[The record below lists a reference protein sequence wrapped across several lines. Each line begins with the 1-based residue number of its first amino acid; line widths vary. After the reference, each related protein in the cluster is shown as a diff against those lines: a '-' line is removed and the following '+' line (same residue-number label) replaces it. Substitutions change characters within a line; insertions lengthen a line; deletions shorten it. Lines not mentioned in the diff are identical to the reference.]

1 MGKSMITEKI
11 RISPYLHREITDL
24 VEDGDFASFS
34 DFVNIAVSSF
44 LSKNFGMIEDDED
57 DNDNDNISS
66 LEMPVTLLYLALINK
81 GIITQEDMGDLIEKL
96 KNNELDHSIIE
107 DFFSNFMDNMVE
119 YDMFDMLDMGKQF
132 EMEKSYGAAEQVY
145 KDIIDKFP
153 EDFEP
158 NFDLGRLYL
167 NMGKKKDSRA
177 QLKIALEKA
186 KEMEED
192 EDIIEMIS
200 SEMKKIK

>member
-44 LSKNFGMIEDDED
+44 LSRNFGMIEEDED
-57 DNDNDNISS
+57 TSP
-66 LEMPVTLLYLALINK
+66 LEMPVTMLYLALINK
-81 GIITQEDMGDLIEKL
+81 GILTQEDMGDLVEKL
-96 KNNELDHSIIE
+96 KNNELDQSIIE
-107 DFFSNFMDNMVE
+107 NLFSGLMDNMVE

-132 EMEKSYGAAEQVY
+132 EMEESYEAAEQVY
-145 KDIIDKFP
+145 KDIIEKFP

-158 NFDLGRLYL
+158 DFDLGRLYL
-167 NMGKKKDSRA
+167 KLGKKKDSQT
-177 QLKIALEKA
+177 QLKIALKKA

-200 SEMKKIK
+200 SEIIKTK

>member
-1 MGKSMITEKI
+1 MITEKI

-44 LSKNFGMIEDDED
+44 LSRNFGTIEEDED
-57 DNDNDNISS
+57 EDTVS
-66 LEMPVTLLYLALINK
+66 LEMPVGLLYLALINK
-81 GIITQEDMGDLIEKL
+81 GIITKEDMSSLGEKL
-96 KNNELDHSIIE
+96 ENNELDHSIIE
-107 DFFSNFMDNMVE
+107 DFFSGFMDNLVE

-132 EMEKSYGAAEQVY
+132 EIEESYEAAEQVY

-158 NFDLGRLYL
+158 NFDLARLYL
-167 NMGKKKDSRA
+167 NLGKKKDS
-177 QLKIALEKA
+177 QTQFKIALEKA

-192 EDIIEMIS
+192 EDIIKMIS
-200 SEMKKIK
+200 LEMKKTK

>member
-44 LSKNFGMIEDDED
+44 LSRNFGTIEEDEEEDDD
-57 DNDNDNISS
+57 TSS

-81 GIITQEDMGDLIEKL
+81 GIITQEDMGDLVEKL
-96 KNNELDHSIIE
+96 KNDELDQSIIE
-107 DFFSNFMDNMVE
+107 DFFSSFADDMVE

-132 EMEKSYGAAEQVY
+132 EMEKSYEAAEQVY

-167 NMGKKKDSRA
+167 NLGKKKDSQT

-200 SEMKKIK
+200 LEIKKKK

>member
-44 LSKNFGMIEDDED
+44 LSRNFGLIEEEEE
-57 DNDNDNISS
+57 DNISS

-81 GIITQEDMGDLIEKL
+81 GIITQEDMGDLLEKL
-96 KNNELDHSIIE
+96 KNNELDNSIIE
-107 DFFSNFMDNMVE
+107 NFFSDFMDNMVE

-132 EMEKSYGAAEQVY
+132 EMEKSYEAAEQVY

-167 NMGKKKDSRA
+167 KLGKKKDSQT
-177 QLKIALEKA
+177 QLKIALKKA

-192 EDIIEMIS
+192 EEIIEMIS
-200 SEMKKIK
+200 SEIKKTK

>member
-44 LSKNFGMIEDDED
+44 LSRNFGMVEEDE
-57 DNDNDNISS
+57 NTLS
-66 LEMPVTLLYLALINK
+66 LEMPVTMLYLALINK
-81 GIITQEDMGDLIEKL
+81 GILTQEDMGDLVEKL
-96 KNNELDHSIIE
+96 NNNELDHSIIE
-107 DFFSNFMDNMVE
+107 NFFSDFMDNMNE

-132 EMEKSYGAAEQVY
+132 EMEKSYEAAEQVY

-158 NFDLGRLYL
+158 NFNLGRLYL
-167 NMGKKKDSRA
+167 NLGKKKDS
-177 QLKIALEKA
+177 QTQFKIALEKA

-200 SEMKKIK
+200 LEVKKTK

>member
-44 LSKNFGMIEDDED
+44 LSKNFGMIEEDED
-57 DNDNDNISS
+57 EDNIPS

-81 GIITQEDMGDLIEKL
+81 GIITQEDMGGLIEKL

-107 DFFSNFMDNMVE
+107 NFFSGFMDNMVE

-132 EMEKSYGAAEQVY
+132 EMEESYEAAEQVY
-145 KDIIDKFP
+145 KDIIEKFP

-167 NMGKKKDSRA
+167 NLGKKKDSQT

-192 EDIIEMIS
+192 EEIIEMIS
-200 SEMKKIK
+200 SEIKKAK

>member
-11 RISPYLHREITDL
+11 RVSPYLHREINDL

-44 LSKNFGMIEDDED
+44 LSRNFGLTEEDDG
-57 DNDNDNISS
+57 NTLS
-66 LEMPVTLLYLALINK
+66 LEMPLGLLYLALINK
-81 GIITQEDMGDLIEKL
+81 GIITQEDMSDLLEKL
-96 KNNELDHSIIE
+96 ENDELDQSIIE
-107 DFFSNFMDNMVE
+107 DFFSGLTDDMVE

-132 EMEKSYGAAEQVY
+132 EMEKSYEAAEELY
-145 KDIIDKFP
+145 KDVIDKFP

-167 NMGKKKDSRA
+167 NMDKKKDSQT

-192 EDIIEMIS
+192 EDIIEMLS
-200 SEMKKIK
+200 SEIKKAK

>member
-81 GIITQEDMGDLIEKL
+81 GIITQEDMGGLIEKL

-107 DFFSNFMDNMVE
+107 NFFSGFMDNMVE

>member
-11 RISPYLHREITDL
+11 RVSPYLHREINDL

-44 LSKNFGMIEDDED
+44 LSRNFGLTEEEEEED
-57 DNDNDNISS
+57 NTSS

-81 GIITQEDMGDLIEKL
+81 GIITQEDMSDLLEKL
-96 KNNELDHSIIE
+96 ENDELDQSIIE
-107 DFFSNFMDNMVE
+107 DFFSGLTDDMVE

-132 EMEKSYGAAEQVY
+132 EMEKSYEAAEQVY

-167 NMGKKKDSRA
+167 NMDKKKDSQT

-192 EDIIEMIS
+192 EEIIEMIS
-200 SEMKKIK
+200 SEIKKTK

>member
-44 LSKNFGMIEDDED
+44 LSRNFDLIEEEKEE
-57 DNDNDNISS
+57 DNISS

-81 GIITQEDMGDLIEKL
+81 GIITHEDMGDLVEKL
-96 KNNELDHSIIE
+96 KNNELDQSIIE
-107 DFFSNFMDNMVE
+107 NFFSGFMDNMVE

-132 EMEKSYGAAEQVY
+132 EMEESYEAAEQVY

-167 NMGKKKDSRA
+167 NMDKKKDSLT

-192 EDIIEMIS
+192 EEIIKMIS
-200 SEMKKIK
+200 SEIKKTK

>member
-44 LSKNFGMIEDDED
+44 LSRNFGMIEEDED
-57 DNDNDNISS
+57 DNISS
-66 LEMPVTLLYLALINK
+66 LEMPLGLLYLALINK
-81 GIITQEDMGDLIEKL
+81 GIITKEDMNGLGEKL
-96 KNNELDHSIIE
+96 ENNELDPSIIE
-107 DFFSNFMDNMVE
+107 DFFSGFVDNMVE
-119 YDMFDMLDMGKQF
+119 YDMFEMLDTGKQF
-132 EMEKSYGAAEQVY
+132 EMEKSYDAAEQVY

-167 NMGKKKDSRA
+167 KLDKKKDS
-177 QLKIALEKA
+177 QTQFKIALKKA

-200 SEMKKIK
+200 LEMKKTK

>member
-1 MGKSMITEKI
+1 MITEKI

-44 LSKNFGMIEDDED
+44 LSRNFGMIEEDED
-57 DNDNDNISS
+57 EDTSP
-66 LEMPVTLLYLALINK
+66 LEMPLVLLYLALINK
-81 GIITQEDMGDLIEKL
+81 GIITKEDMGNLVEKL
-96 KNNELDHSIIE
+96 NNNELDHSIIE
-107 DFFSNFMDNMVE
+107 EFFSGFMDNMIE

-132 EMEKSYGAAEQVY
+132 EMEKSYEAAEQVY

-167 NMGKKKDSRA
+167 TLGKKKDS
-177 QLKIALEKA
+177 QTQFKIALEKA

-192 EDIIEMIS
+192 EDIIEMLS
-200 SEMKKIK
+200 LEMKKTK

>member
-11 RISPYLHREITDL
+11 RVSPYLHREINDL

-44 LSKNFGMIEDDED
+44 LSRNFGLTEEDDGD
-57 DNDNDNISS
+57 TLS
-66 LEMPVTLLYLALINK
+66 LEMPLGLLYLALINK
-81 GIITQEDMGDLIEKL
+81 GIITQEDMGDLVEKL
-96 KNNELDHSIIE
+96 KNDELDHSIIE
-107 DFFSNFMDNMVE
+107 DFFSGFMDNMVE

-132 EMEKSYGAAEQVY
+132 EMEESYEAAEQVY

-167 NMGKKKDSRA
+167 NLGEKKDS
-177 QLKIALEKA
+177 QIQFKIALEKA

-200 SEMKKIK
+200 SEMKKTK

>member
-1 MGKSMITEKI
+1 MISEKI

-44 LSKNFGMIEDDED
+44 LSRNFGMIEEDED
-57 DNDNDNISS
+57 EDTMS
-66 LEMPVTLLYLALINK
+66 LEMPVGLLYLALINK
-81 GIITQEDMGDLIEKL
+81 GIITKEDMSILGEKL
-96 KNNELDHSIIE
+96 ENNELDDSIID
-107 DFFSNFMDNMVE
+107 DFFSGFMDNE
-119 YDMFDMLDMGKQF
+119 DDYDMFDMLDMGKQF
-132 EMEKSYGAAEQVY
+132 EMEESYEAAEQVY

-167 NMGKKKDSRA
+167 NLGEKKDS
-177 QLKIALEKA
+177 QIQFKIALEKA

-200 SEMKKIK
+200 SEMKKTK

>member
-81 GIITQEDMGDLIEKL
+81 GIITQEDMGGLIEKL

-107 DFFSNFMDNMVE
+107 NFFSGFMDNMVE

-132 EMEKSYGAAEQVY
+132 EMEESYEAAEQVY
-145 KDIIDKFP
+145 KDIIEKFP

-167 NMGKKKDSRA
+167 NLGKKKDSQT

-192 EDIIEMIS
+192 EEIIEMIS
-200 SEMKKIK
+200 SEIKKAK

>member
-24 VEDGDFASFS
+24 VDDGDFASFS

-44 LSKNFGMIEDDED
+44 LSRNFDMIEED
-57 DNDNDNISS
+57 DDDTSP
-66 LEMPVTLLYLALINK
+66 LEGPLVLLYLALISK
-81 GIITQEDMGDLIEKL
+81 GIITQEDMGDVVEKL
-96 KNNELDHSIIE
+96 KNNELDNSIIE
-107 DFFSNFMDNMVE
+107 DFFSGFVDNMVE
-119 YDMFDMLDMGKQF
+119 YDMFDMLDMGKHF
-132 EMEKSYGAAEQVY
+132 EIEESYEAAEQVY
-145 KDIIDKFP
+145 KDVIEKFP

-167 NMGKKKDSRA
+167 NLGKKKDSQT

-200 SEMKKIK
+200 SEIKKKK

>member
-11 RISPYLHREITDL
+11 RVSPYLHREINDL

-44 LSKNFGMIEDDED
+44 LSRNFGMIEEDED
-57 DNDNDNISS
+57 TLH
-66 LEMPVTLLYLALINK
+66 LEMPVTMLYLALINK
-81 GIITQEDMGDLIEKL
+81 GILTQEDMGDLVEKL
-96 KNNELDHSIIE
+96 KNNELDQSIIE
-107 DFFSNFMDNMVE
+107 NFFSGFMDNMVE

-132 EMEKSYGAAEQVY
+132 EMEESYEAAEQVY

-167 NMGKKKDSRA
+167 NMDKKKDSQT

-192 EDIIEMIS
+192 EEIIEMIS
-200 SEMKKIK
+200 SEIKKTK

>member
-11 RISPYLHREITDL
+11 RVSPYLHREINDL

-44 LSKNFGMIEDDED
+44 LSRNFGTIEEDEEEDDD
-57 DNDNDNISS
+57 TSS

-81 GIITQEDMGDLIEKL
+81 GIITQEDMGDLVEKL
-96 KNNELDHSIIE
+96 KNDELDHSIIE
-107 DFFSNFMDNMVE
+107 DFFSSFADDMVE

-132 EMEKSYGAAEQVY
+132 EMEKSYEAAEELY
-145 KDIIDKFP
+145 KDVIEKFP

-167 NMGKKKDSRA
+167 NLGKKKDC
-177 QLKIALEKA
+177 QTQFKIALEKA

-200 SEMKKIK
+200 LEMKKTK

>member
-11 RISPYLHREITDL
+11 RVSPYLHREINDL

-44 LSKNFGMIEDDED
+44 LSRNFGMTEEED
-57 DNDNDNISS
+57 DNTLS
-66 LEMPVTLLYLALINK
+66 LEMPLALLYLALINK
-81 GIITQEDMGDLIEKL
+81 GIITQEDMGDLVEKL
-96 KNNELDHSIIE
+96 KNDELDHSIVE
-107 DFFSNFMDNMVE
+107 DFFSSFVDDMVE

-132 EMEKSYGAAEQVY
+132 EMEKSYEAAEQVY

-167 NMGKKKDSRA
+167 NMDKKKDSQT

-192 EDIIEMIS
+192 EEIIEMIS
-200 SEMKKIK
+200 SEIKKTK

>member
-44 LSKNFGMIEDDED
+44 LSKNFGMIEDDEA
-57 DNDNDNISS
+57 DNISS

-132 EMEKSYGAAEQVY
+132 EMEKSYEAAEQVY

-200 SEMKKIK
+200 LEMKKTK

>member
-44 LSKNFGMIEDDED
+44 LSRNFGMIEEDED
-57 DNDNDNISS
+57 EDTSP
-66 LEMPVTLLYLALINK
+66 LEMPLVLLYLALINK
-81 GIITQEDMGDLIEKL
+81 GIITKEDMGNLVEKL
-96 KNNELDHSIIE
+96 NNNELDHSIIE
-107 DFFSNFMDNMVE
+107 EFFSGFMDNMIE

-132 EMEKSYGAAEQVY
+132 EMEKSYEAAEQVY

-167 NMGKKKDSRA
+167 TLGKKKDS
-177 QLKIALEKA
+177 QTQFKIALEKA

-192 EDIIEMIS
+192 EDIIEMLS
-200 SEMKKIK
+200 LEMKKTK

>member
-11 RISPYLHREITDL
+11 RVSPYLHREINDL

-44 LSKNFGMIEDDED
+44 LSRNFGMVDED
-57 DNDNDNISS
+57 EDEDTMS
-66 LEMPVTLLYLALINK
+66 LEMPLGLLYLALINK
-81 GIITQEDMGDLIEKL
+81 GIITKEDMADLLEKL
-96 KNNELDHSIIE
+96 ENNELDQSIIE
-107 DFFSNFMDNMVE
+107 DFFSSLTDDMVE
-119 YDMFDMLDMGKQF
+119 YDMFDMLDTGKQF
-132 EMEKSYGAAEQVY
+132 EMEKSYDAAEQVY

-153 EDFEP
+153 DDFEP

-167 NMGKKKDSRA
+167 NMGKKKDS
-177 QLKIALEKA
+177 QTQFKIALEKA

-200 SEMKKIK
+200 LEMKKTK

>member
-44 LSKNFGMIEDDED
+44 LSRNFGLIEEEED
-57 DNDNDNISS
+57 NTSS
-66 LEMPVTLLYLALINK
+66 LEMPVTLLYLSLINK
-81 GIITQEDMGDLIEKL
+81 GIITQEDMGDLVEKL
-96 KNNELDHSIIE
+96 KNNELDNSIIE
-107 DFFSNFMDNMVE
+107 NFFSGFMDNMVE

-132 EMEKSYGAAEQVY
+132 EMEKSYEAAEQVY

-158 NFDLGRLYL
+158 NFNLGRLYL
-167 NMGKKKDSRA
+167 KLGKKKDS
-177 QLKIALEKA
+177 QTQFKIALKKA

-200 SEMKKIK
+200 SEIKKTK

>member
-1 MGKSMITEKI
+1 MITEKI
-11 RISPYLHREITDL
+11 RVSPYLHREINDL

-44 LSKNFGMIEDDED
+44 LSRNFGLTEEDDG
-57 DNDNDNISS
+57 NTLS
-66 LEMPVTLLYLALINK
+66 LEMPLGLLYLALINK
-81 GIITQEDMGDLIEKL
+81 GIITQEDMSDLLEKL
-96 KNNELDHSIIE
+96 ENDELDQSIIE
-107 DFFSNFMDNMVE
+107 DFFSGLTDDMVE

-132 EMEKSYGAAEQVY
+132 EMEKSYEAAEELY
-145 KDIIDKFP
+145 KDVIDKFP

-167 NMGKKKDSRA
+167 NMDKKKDSQT

-192 EDIIEMIS
+192 EDIIEMLS
-200 SEMKKIK
+200 SEIKKAK

>member
-1 MGKSMITEKI
+1 MGKSMISEKI

-44 LSKNFGMIEDDED
+44 LSRNFGMIEEDED
-57 DNDNDNISS
+57 EDTMS
-66 LEMPVTLLYLALINK
+66 LEMPVGLLYLALINK
-81 GIITQEDMGDLIEKL
+81 GIITKEDMSILGEKL
-96 KNNELDHSIIE
+96 ENNELDDSIID
-107 DFFSNFMDNMVE
+107 DFFSGFMDNE
-119 YDMFDMLDMGKQF
+119 DDYDMFDMLDMGKQF
-132 EMEKSYGAAEQVY
+132 EMEESYEAAEQVY

-167 NMGKKKDSRA
+167 NSGEKKDSQT

-200 SEMKKIK
+200 LEMKKTK

>member
-44 LSKNFGMIEDDED
+44 LSRNFGTVEEDED
-57 DNDNDNISS
+57 NMS
-66 LEMPVTLLYLALINK
+66 LEMPVGLLYLALINK
-81 GIITQEDMGDLIEKL
+81 GIITKEDMSSLGEKL
-96 KNNELDHSIIE
+96 ENNELDHSIIE
-107 DFFSNFMDNMVE
+107 DFFSGFMDNMVE

-132 EMEKSYGAAEQVY
+132 EMEESYEAAEQVY

-167 NMGKKKDSRA
+167 NLGEKKDS
-177 QLKIALEKA
+177 QIQFKIALEKA

-200 SEMKKIK
+200 SEMKKTK

>member
-11 RISPYLHREITDL
+11 RVSPYLHREINDL

-44 LSKNFGMIEDDED
+44 LSRNFGLTEEEEED
-57 DNDNDNISS
+57 NTSS

-81 GIITQEDMGDLIEKL
+81 GIITQEDMSDLLEKL
-96 KNNELDHSIIE
+96 ENDELDQSIIE
-107 DFFSNFMDNMVE
+107 DFFSGLTDDMVE

-132 EMEKSYGAAEQVY
+132 EMEKSYEAAEQVY

-167 NMGKKKDSRA
+167 NMDKKKDS
-177 QLKIALEKA
+177 QTQFKIALKKA

-200 SEMKKIK
+200 SEIKKTK

>member
-11 RISPYLHREITDL
+11 RVSPYLHREINDL

-44 LSKNFGMIEDDED
+44 LSRNFGMTEEEG
-57 DNDNDNISS
+57 DNTLS
-66 LEMPVTLLYLALINK
+66 LEMPLGLLYLALINK
-81 GIITQEDMGDLIEKL
+81 GIITQEDMSDLLEKL
-96 KNNELDHSIIE
+96 ENDELDQSIIE
-107 DFFSNFMDNMVE
+107 DFFSSSTDDMVE

-132 EMEKSYGAAEQVY
+132 EMEKSYEAAEEVY

-167 NMGKKKDSRA
+167 NMDKKKDSQT

-200 SEMKKIK
+200 LEIKKKK

>member
-1 MGKSMITEKI
+1 MITEKI

-34 DFVNIAVSSF
+34 DFINIAVSSF
-44 LSKNFGMIEDDED
+44 LSRNFGMVEEDED
-57 DNDNDNISS
+57 EDEDTMS
-66 LEMPVTLLYLALINK
+66 LEMPLGLLYLALIDK
-81 GIITQEDMGDLIEKL
+81 GIITKEDMSSLGEKL
-96 KNNELDHSIIE
+96 ENNELDYSIIE
-107 DFFSNFMDNMVE
+107 DFFSGFMDNMVE

-132 EMEKSYGAAEQVY
+132 EMEESYEAAEQVY

-167 NMGKKKDSRA
+167 NLGEKKDS
-177 QLKIALEKA
+177 QIQFEIALEKA

-200 SEMKKIK
+200 SEMKKTK

>member
-1 MGKSMITEKI
+1 MISEKI

-44 LSKNFGMIEDDED
+44 LSRNFGMIEEDED
-57 DNDNDNISS
+57 EDTMS
-66 LEMPVTLLYLALINK
+66 LEMPVGLLYLALINK
-81 GIITQEDMGDLIEKL
+81 GIITKEDMSILGEKL
-96 KNNELDHSIIE
+96 ENNELDDSIID
-107 DFFSNFMDNMVE
+107 DFFSGFMDNE
-119 YDMFDMLDMGKQF
+119 DDYDMFDMLDMGKQF
-132 EMEKSYGAAEQVY
+132 EMEESYEAAEQVY

-167 NMGKKKDSRA
+167 NSGEKKDS
-177 QLKIALEKA
+177 QTQFKIALEKA

-200 SEMKKIK
+200 LEMKKTK